1 MKYNAK
7 KNAIMQKILVAMAV
21 AILVISMIPLLK
33 VSFYDRA
40 TGDDY
45 GYGAV
50 TRQALIQTHS
60 AVKVVSA
67 ALGQVK
73 SLWYSY
79 QGTWFSV
86 FLFAF
91 QPEVFSLKAYWIT
104 AWIALAL
111 TISSVTVFIYT
122 ILVRVMG
129 YHKEEFIITDCIVL
143 FIMMQFVYSSKS
155 AFFWFNGVVHYIVP
169 LALALFSMSCFVRF
183 IQTKKNRYIVIS
195 ALLMTMLGGMSYLSA
210 FMAPLFL
217 FLVWIM
223 SYKKGR
229 YIWRLTIP
237 FGLEAVGLIISA
249 VAPGNANR
257 GGSGYSV
264 SAGRAI
270 KAVGESIY
278 QGTIAIPELVVNK
291 PMVCLLIVVLAG
303 IIWKAAEKVQTR
315 FSFERP
321 WLIMIWLYLIY
332 CAMYWPGIFAG
343 VYVSGGVPNT
353 IFQVF
358 ILMTIIGISYMAGYF
373 VHRTKYEKSVGL
385 KYIWLILVITL
396 SVLTFVRRSTIK
408 STTDFVTIEYLRSG
422 QADDYRKQMDEFTS
436 IMMDQSVT
444 DAKVHVS
451 NNEQGPL
458 MHMPITDDPKKF
470 TNEAAAQFFGKN
482 SVVVIGN

>member
-1 MKYNAK
+1 MRK
-7 KNAIMQKILVAMAV
+7 KIHEKSNKIIALLTIV
-21 AILVISMIPLLK
+21 ILVISLLPILK

-45 GYGAV
+45 GNGAIA
-50 TRQALIQTHS
+50 RQALIQTHS
-60 AVKVVSA
+60 AAKVVSVV
-67 ALGQVK
+67 LEQVK
-73 SLWYSY
+73 GIWHGY

-111 TISSVTVFIYT
+111 TISSVTVFFYT

-129 YHKEEFIITDCIVL
+129 YHKEEFIITDCTSL
-143 FIMMQFVYSSKS
+143 FIIIQFVYSPR
-155 AFFWFNGVVHYIVP
+155 AALFWFTGVVHYIVP
-169 LALALFSMSCFVRF
+169 LALALFSMSCFIRF
-183 IQTKKNRYIVIS
+183 IQTKKNKYVVLS
-195 ALLMTMLGGMSYLSA
+195 ATLMTMLGGMSYLSA

-217 FLVWIM
+217 ILVWIM

-229 YIWRLTIP
+229 YVWKLTIP
-237 FGLEAVGLIISA
+237 LGLEVVGLVISA
-249 VAPGNANR
+249 AAPGNSNR

-264 SAGRAI
+264 SVGRAI

-278 QGTIAIPELVVNK
+278 QGTIAIPELVISK
-291 PMVCLLIVVLAG
+291 PMVCLLIVILAG
-303 IIWKAAEKVQTR
+303 IIWKAAEKVQTQ

-396 SVLTFVRRSTIK
+396 CVLTFARRSTIK
-408 STTDFVTIEYLRSG
+408 CTTDFVTIEYLKSG

-436 IMMDQSVT
+436 IMTDPSVT
-444 DAKVHVS
+444 DAKVHAS

-458 MHMPITDDPKKF
+458 MHMPITGNPDNF
-470 TNEAAAQFFGKN
+470 TNNAAARFFGKN
-482 SVVVIGN
+482 SVISIN

>member
-1 MKYNAK
+1 MKLNETKQEKLY
-7 KNAIMQKILVAMAV
+7 KILAV
-21 AILVISMIPLLK
+21 LAVIILMVSMLPILR

-45 GYGAV
+45 GYGAI
-50 TRQALIQTHS
+50 TRQTLIQTHS

-67 ALGQVK
+67 AIGQVK
-73 SLWYSY
+73 SLWYGY

-104 AWIALAL
+104 AWIAIAL
-111 TISSVTVFIYT
+111 MISSVTVFLYT
-122 ILVRVMG
+122 ILVKVMG
-129 YHKEEFIITDCIVL
+129 YHKEALIITDCIAL
-143 FIMMQFVYSSKS
+143 FIMMQFVYSPR
-155 AFFWFNGVVHYIVP
+155 AALFWFNGVVHYVVP
-169 LALALFSMSCFVRF
+169 LALALFSMSCFVRY
-183 IQTKKNRYIVIS
+183 IQTKKNKYVVIS
-195 ALLMTMLGGMSYLSA
+195 AILMTMLGGMSYLSA

-229 YIWRLTIP
+229 YVWRLAIP
-237 FGLEAVGLIISA
+237 FGLEAIGLVISA
-249 VAPGNANR
+249 AAPGNANR

-264 SAGRAI
+264 SVGRAI

-278 QGTIAIPELVVNK
+278 QGTIAIPELVISK

-303 IIWKAAEKVQTR
+303 IIWKVAEKVQTR

-321 WLIMIWLYLIY
+321 WFIMIWLYLIY

-373 VHRTKYEKSVGL
+373 VHRTKYRKGFRL
-385 KYIWLILVITL
+385 KYIWLAFVIML
-396 SVLTFVRRSTIK
+396 CVLTFVRKSNIK
-408 STTDFVTIEYLRSG
+408 STTDFVTMEYLSSG
-422 QADDYRKQMDEFTS
+422 QADDYRKQMDEFTR
-436 IMMDQSVT
+436 IMMDKSVT
-444 DAKVHVS
+444 DAEVHAS

-458 MHMPITDDPKKF
+458 MHMPMTNDPKNF
-470 TNEAAAQFFGKN
+470 TNDAAAQFFGKH
-482 SVVVIGN
+482 SVIAID